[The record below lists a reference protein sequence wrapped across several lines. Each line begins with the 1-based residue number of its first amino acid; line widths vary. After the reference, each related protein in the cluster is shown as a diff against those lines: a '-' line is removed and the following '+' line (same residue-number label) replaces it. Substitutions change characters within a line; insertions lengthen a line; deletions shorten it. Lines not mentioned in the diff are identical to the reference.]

1 MSATTRG
8 SAPEPT
14 GHDWIMRETER
25 LKALGETE
33 RRAARD
39 PVSQPIINA
48 WLDAM
53 EETDPRFTR
62 GVAPAAMAQ
71 VWTMPGLRGTR
82 GPGDPLSGAM
92 EVLDAAGYTSVLGT
106 NCDQTY
112 ERYLRVGE
120 QVSVTTRLVDVVG
133 PKKTGVGEGY
143 FVTTRNVWRV
153 GDEVVA
159 TMQFRVLKF
168 VPRDGGRAATPR
180 DGGRAA
186 TPRDGGRAASPR
198 DGGRAATPRDGGRAA
213 SEASDQSRPDQSRP
227 DQSGPQGPDRSKI
240 IRPVRNQDTEFFWE
254 GTRRGELRLQR
265 CNACG
270 ELRHPPGPVCPTCH
284 ALDRGYVVASGRGT
298 IFSFLVHHA
307 PQMPGRVLPVTI
319 ALVELEESRQ
329 ARSPIRFVA
338 DVRGDSDDL
347 AIGDSVVVGWDQVD
361 DELTLPIWELA
372 R

>member
-1 MSATTRG
+1 LSEIRD
-8 SAPEPT
+8 
-14 GHDWIMRETER
+14 HDWIMAETER
-25 LKALGETE
+25 LKALGATE
-33 RRAARD
+33 PRFARD
-39 PVSQPIINA
+39 PVSQPVINA
-48 WLDAM
+48 WLDAI
-53 EETDPRFTR
+53 EDADPRWTQ
-62 GVAPAAMAQ
+62 GEAPPAMAQ

-82 GPGDPLSGAM
+82 GADDPLSGAM
-92 EVLDAAGYTSVLGT
+92 EMLDAAGYTSVLGT

-120 QVSVTTRLVDVVG
+120 QVSVTTQLEDVAG

-168 VPRDGGRAATPR
+168 KPGRRTATV
-180 DGGRAA
+180 
-186 TPRDGGRAASPR
+186 
-198 DGGRAATPRDGGRAA
+198 
-213 SEASDQSRPDQSRP
+213 
-227 DQSGPQGPDRSKI
+227 DRSKI

-254 GTRRGELRLQR
+254 GTQQGELRIQK

-284 ALDRGYVVASGRGT
+284 AMDRGYVVASGRGT

-307 PQMPGRVLPVTI
+307 PQMPGRELPLTI
-319 ALVELEESRQ
+319 ALVELDEFRQ
-329 ARSPIRFVA
+329 AQPPIRFVA
-338 DVRGDSDDL
+338 DVRGNPEDL
-347 AIGDSVVVGWDQVD
+347 AIGDAVVIGWDKVD
-361 DELTLPIWELA
+361 DELTLPIWEVA